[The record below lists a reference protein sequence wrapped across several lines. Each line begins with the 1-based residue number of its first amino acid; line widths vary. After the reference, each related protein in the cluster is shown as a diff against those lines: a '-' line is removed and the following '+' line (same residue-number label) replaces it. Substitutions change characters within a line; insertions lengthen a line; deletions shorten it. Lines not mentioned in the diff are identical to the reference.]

1 MLIEGDDE
9 EDIRSPLVE
18 IKQVCFSVL
27 HISSS
32 FYETSSENF
41 RLGYSPWG
49 HKELDMT
56 EQLST
61 YIHTHTHTHTHTH
74 QKQKTMRLDSR
85 GKDPNPS

>member
-61 YIHTHTHTHTHTH
+61 YIHTHTHTHTHIKNKR
-74 QKQKTMRLDSR
+74 QCV
-85 GKDPNPS
+85 